1 MIIKLV
7 FIAIMLG
14 AAASDL
20 TAYRIPNVAVIA
32 LIALFAVVAGA
43 HYKQVAWTEQI
54 AASILCLV
62 GGLIFY
68 RLGQMGAGD
77 VKLIA
82 AIALWS
88 GMWALMPVLLY
99 IAIAGLG
106 VMLLIVGARY
116 GIKFAKKFGWI
127 HLEREMPRV
136 LRLGEGIPYG
146 VAIALAAIAAVPS
159 FPAWLWT

>member
-14 AAASDL
+14 IAASDL
-20 TAYRIPNVAVIA
+20 TAYRIPNAAVIA
-32 LIALFAVVAGA
+32 LIALFAIVAGA
-43 HYKQVAWTEQI
+43 HYRQVAWIEQI
-54 AASILCLV
+54 AACLLCLA

-88 GMWALMPVLLY
+88 GLWALMPVLLY

-106 VMLLIVGARY
+106 VMILIVGGRY
-116 GIKFAKKFGWI
+116 AIKYAKQFGWI
-127 HLEREMPRV
+127 HVERKVPRV

>member
-7 FIAIMLG
+7 FIAILLG
-14 AAASDL
+14 IAASDL
-20 TAYRIPNVAVIA
+20 AVYRIPNWAVAA
-32 LIALFAVVAGA
+32 LLALFAIVAAA

-54 AASILCLV
+54 AASVLCFI

-77 VKLIA
+77 VKLIGA
-82 AIALWS
+82 VALWS

-99 IAIAGLG
+99 TAIAGLG

-116 GIKFAKKFGWI
+116 AIKYAKKFGWI
-127 HLEREMPRV
+127 HLEREVPRV

>member
-7 FIAIMLG
+7 FIAILLG
-14 AAASDL
+14 NAASDL
-20 TAYRIPNVAVIA
+20 AAYRIPNWAVIA
-32 LIALFAVVAGA
+32 LIALFAIVAAA
-43 HYKQVAWTEQI
+43 HYRQVAWTEQI
-54 AASILCLV
+54 AASLLCFI

-99 IAIAGLG
+99 TAIAGLG

-116 GIKFAKKFGWI
+116 GIKFAKHSGWM
-127 HLEREMPRV
+127 EREVPRV